1 MNWIRRMLVAAL
13 VALSFALLS
22 GAPLQAQ
29 GTKPKTVTLKGTL
42 ACLGCDLKKAHGA
55 GAQCSVYGHK
65 HALKTSNGKY
75 YTFLENTK
83 SEPLIKGEA
92 LHGKTVEV
100 RGTVFPGS
108 QVIEVLSY
116 KQTGQKA
123 AAAATAK
130 VQTATLKVAGMS

>member
-1 MNWIRRMLVAAL
+1 MNWTRRMLVAAL